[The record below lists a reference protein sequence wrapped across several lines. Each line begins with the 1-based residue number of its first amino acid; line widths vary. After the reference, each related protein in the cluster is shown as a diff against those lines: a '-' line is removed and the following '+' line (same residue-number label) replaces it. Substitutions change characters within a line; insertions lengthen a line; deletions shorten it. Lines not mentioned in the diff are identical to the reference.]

1 MGVSIFVIVTNV
13 FVSVAEATAIFVLVM
28 IIMMTLIMFH
38 DRCVNPM

>member
-1 MGVSIFVIVTNV
+1 MRVSIFVIVTNV